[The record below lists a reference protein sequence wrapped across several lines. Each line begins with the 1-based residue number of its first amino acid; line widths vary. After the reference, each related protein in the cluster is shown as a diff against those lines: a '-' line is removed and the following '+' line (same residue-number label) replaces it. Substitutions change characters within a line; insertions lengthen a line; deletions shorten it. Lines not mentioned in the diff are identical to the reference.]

1 MSYVHKEDENCMV
14 LVAKVVNRKIFRPAQ
29 IKSMK
34 KREAVKVTRFGPL
47 QKGVYKK

>member
-34 KREAVKVTRFGPL
+34 NREAVKVTRFGPL
-47 QKGVYKK
+47 QKGVY